1 MSAPSLSRDVEGASL
16 IMSLLSTSFVAW
28 LLIGAS
34 AYGDD
39 SFIPVEALPLFT
51 GLLSTIFVVCL
62 IFATAELQTARPG
75 RSGVYYTAAIMGFGV
90 SASYSLISSGW
101 ANAHHRIFWALGGT
115 FGGLLLETLTGFC
128 AFCARWLQ
136 ASISHPEPETGISR
150 AAKKRQ

>member
-1 MSAPSLSRDVEGASL
+1 MSAPSLSRDVEDASL

-39 SFIPVEALPLFT
+39 SFMPVETLPLFT

-90 SASYSLISSGW
+90 STSYSLI
-101 ANAHHRIFWALGGT
+101 
-115 FGGLLLETLTGFC
+115 
-128 AFCARWLQ
+128 
-136 ASISHPEPETGISR
+136 
-150 AAKKRQ
+150 